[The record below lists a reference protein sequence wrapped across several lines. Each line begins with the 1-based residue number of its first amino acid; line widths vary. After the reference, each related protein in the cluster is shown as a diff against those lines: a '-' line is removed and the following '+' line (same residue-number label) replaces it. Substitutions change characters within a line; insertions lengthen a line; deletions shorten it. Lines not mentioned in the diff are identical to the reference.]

1 MPPGAAATPPE
12 RVESYRAWKFF
23 RGCRY
28 IGSVSSPAHDLGP
41 PSVPGAG
48 SAFEPPE
55 EFDDYVIVRKLGQ
68 GATGQVYLAEDAVL
82 ARPIA
87 IKFIGLDPDP
97 AARQRFLMEA
107 RAAARIQHPNVV
119 SIYRVGELGDH
130 PYVVS
135 ELVRGSPLS
144 EAARPMAWTAALAIA
159 IDLGRGLAAA
169 HRRGVV
175 HCDIK
180 PGNVMMTEEG
190 VAKLVDF
197 GLAQVLREGS
207 EAAGELTG
215 TPDYMAPEVWSGKP
229 PTRRSDVYSV
239 GAVMYELIQGAPP
252 FAQVPV
258 GELGGVIC
266 ERDAPALETE
276 PRIAALVARCL
287 ARDPEQRF
295 ASGEELRE
303 ALEQLNAR
311 SHLTQADENP
321 YRGLRAFESSHRGVF
336 FGRGLEVGSIVE
348 RLRTES
354 VVVVAGDSGVGKSS
368 LCRAGVVPAVVDG
381 ALGGGRSW
389 RALTVVPGRRPLAA
403 LAAALEDPELAARVL
418 ADPGLLAR
426 ELHRRAGNDGMI
438 LFVDQLEE
446 LVTVGDPDEVAAFD
460 AALARISEGVAG
472 VRLITTVRADFLSR
486 LAALPR
492 FGQELSRV
500 LYFVRPL
507 PPERIRDVITGPA
520 AATSVG
526 FESEAMISELVEA
539 TAQAGSGGL
548 PLLSFALAELWEA
561 RDRERGLITQATL
574 DRMGGVAG
582 ALARHGDAVIA
593 GMPSADRAHARRVML
608 RLVTSVGTRVA
619 RSEAELSVSE
629 GTQAAVTALVRG
641 RLLVV
646 HDGEAGAT
654 YALAHE
660 VLVRGWGTLRDWL
673 DADADD
679 RARRERLAEAC
690 GEWHRLGR
698 PSDAT
703 WRGPRLAEA
712 LALDPTNL
720 TAIERAFVAASATSS
735 RSRRWLVRG
744 IVAGVI
750 GLVVLVYAGQRFR
763 AARRLAD
770 AVANEVAAA
779 RHELD
784 QAHAADAEQRLVGSA
799 AFAAFDAGDA
809 ARGEALWR
817 RMTTQRRVVARGY
830 RAAARGVEAALAKDP
845 GQPALRDL
853 LGDVLLERARLAAAM
868 RDGDAADEQLD
879 RLASYDADGTRRA
892 WSNRPG
898 TLVVRAPD
906 GAAIALDGRPI
917 GTGRAELTLP
927 VGLYVA
933 TVVVPGRAAVREPI
947 AIAHG
952 VASELA
958 VDPPPAAAAPAGYV
972 YVAPGW
978 FLYGSSD
985 DDDTSRNFLSTVPLH
1000 RRHTGEFVI
1009 ARAEVTFADWL
1020 AYVDAQP
1027 EAARAHLV
1035 PKISATLG
1043 GGVTLD
1049 RATDGWRLTL
1059 RLLEH
1064 TYTADWNE
1072 PIRYDHR
1079 THNRV
1084 QDWHRL
1090 PVLGISAADAV
1101 AYAAWL
1107 ARTGRLP
1114 GARLCSEVEWERA
1127 ARGPDGRTTPTGR
1140 VLEGDDANIDQTY
1153 ERDQMG
1159 PDQVGSHPASNSPY
1173 GLFDMAGNA
1182 FEWTLGERPGSYVA
1196 RGGSYH
1202 HDRKT
1207 AELPNRNES
1216 SGELRE
1222 PSAGTRICATPR

>member
-1 MPPGAAATPPE
+1 MP
-12 RVESYRAWKFF
+12 RA
-23 RGCRY
+23 RT
-28 IGSVSSPAHDLGP
+28 
-41 PSVPGAG
+41 
-48 SAFEPPE
+48 AFEPPE
-55 EFDDYVIVRKLGQ
+55 EFDDYVIIRKIGQ
-68 GATGQVYLAEDAVL
+68 GSTGQVYLAEDAVL

-119 SIYRVGELGDH
+119 SIYRVGELGDR

-135 ELVRGSPLS
+135 ELVRGTPLS

-197 GLAQVLREGS
+197 GLAQVLREGVA
-207 EAAGELTG
+207 AAGELSG

-239 GAVMYELIQGAPP
+239 GAVMYELIRGAPP
-252 FAQVPV
+252 FADVPV

-311 SHLTQADENP
+311 SHLTRSDENP
-321 YRGLRAFESSHRGVF
+321 YRGLRPFESSHRGVF

-368 LCRAGVVPAVVDG
+368 LCRAGVVPAVLEG

-389 RALTVVPGRRPLAA
+389 RALTVVPGRRPLVA

-426 ELHRRAGNDGMI
+426 ELHRRAGTDGI
-438 LFVDQLEE
+438 VLFVDQLEE

-520 AATSVG
+520 AATNVT
-526 FESEAMISELVEA
+526 FESEAMIGELVEA
-539 TAQAGSGGL
+539 TARAGGGGL

-574 DRMGGVAG
+574 DTMGGVAG
-582 ALARHGDAVIA
+582 ALARHGDSVLA
-593 GMPSADRAHARRVML
+593 GMPPADRAHARRVML

-619 RSEAELSVSE
+619 RSEAELSVSD
-629 GTQAAVTALVRG
+629 GTQGAVMALVKG

-654 YALAHE
+654 YELAHE

-673 DADADD
+673 DADAED

-690 GEWHRLGR
+690 AEWQRLGR
-698 PSDAT
+698 PSDVT

-720 TAIERAFVAASATSS
+720 TVIEREFIAASSSAT
-735 RSRRWLVRG
+735 RSRTWLVRG
-744 IVAGVI
+744 VGAGVVA
-750 GLVVLVYAGQRFR
+750 LVALVYAGQYFR

-770 AVANEVAAA
+770 AVAIEVAAA

-784 QAHAADAEQRLVGSA
+784 GARAANAEQRKLASA

-809 ARGEALWR
+809 TRGEALWR
-817 RMTTQRRVVARGY
+817 RTATQRAVVARGY

-845 GQPALRDL
+845 RQLALRDM
-853 LGDVLLERARLAAAM
+853 LGDILLERGLLAAVM
-868 RDGDAADEQLD
+868 HERDAADELLD
-879 RLASYDADGTRRA
+879 RLASYDADGSRSA
-892 WSNRPG
+892 WSSRPG
-898 TLVVRAPD
+898 SLVVRAPD
-906 GAAIALDGRPI
+906 GADIALDGRPL
-917 GTGRAELTLP
+917 GTDRAARALP
-927 VGLYVA
+927 PGVYVVEV
-933 TVVVPGRAAVREPI
+933 TVPGRARVREPI
-947 AIAHG
+947 AVEHG
-952 VASELA
+952 EPSELA
-958 VDPPPAAAAPAGYV
+958 VDPPPAAAVPAGYV

-985 DDDTSRNFLSTVPLH
+985 DDDTRRNFLSTVPLH

-1027 EAARAHLV
+1027 EAERAGLV
-1035 PKISATLG
+1035 PEIPESLG
-1043 GGVTLD
+1043 GSVKLE
-1049 RATDGWRLTL
+1049 RAADGWRLTL
-1059 RLLEH
+1059 RPLEQ
-1064 TYTADWNE
+1064 TYTAAWNQ

-1079 THNRV
+1079 TRNVV

-1090 PVLGISAADAV
+1090 PVLGISAAAAT

-1173 GLFDMAGNA
+1173 GLFDTAGNA
-1182 FEWTLGERPGSYVA
+1182 FEWTRGELPGSYVV

-1207 AELPNRNES
+1207 AALSNRNET
-1216 SGELRE
+1216 SGEVRD
-1222 PSAGTRICATPR
+1222 PTTGMRVCATPR